1 MRIGV
6 DGRVLRATREPR
18 GVAVY
23 LERLLDELVGL
34 SPDDEYVVLIP
45 GDARPGAVPS
55 GVDVVTAGRAVHAR
69 GALTGRPR
77 LDVLLGRPDL
87 VWMPAPAPVAISP
100 DAVYVLTVHD
110 LSFVH
115 RPRDFS
121 AYERLWHRLA
131 RLRRLGERAR
141 LVITDTEVVRE
152 QLLDEWQLGTNR
164 VRVVPPGP
172 GRAAEAA
179 DREQGRPEPAEE
191 GNAEAAPEAG
201 RAAPDAGRAAP
212 EAGRAAPEA
221 GRHVLAVGGIEPR
234 KLPLLLV
241 RAHALARSR
250 GLGAGLVLAGDGPLA
265 NEVQAAGATVLRS
278 PTDAQLEAAYADALC
293 LACVSREEGFGFT
306 PLEALAAGVP
316 PVVSDLPVFR
326 ETLAEAALRVPAG
339 DVDALAGALLRIE
352 REPELRARIVDAG
365 RARLRDFSWE
375 SAARATR
382 ALFEEA
388 AG

>member
-45 GDARPGAVPS
+45 GEARPGAVPS

-121 AYERLWHRLA
+121 AYEWLWHRLA

-152 QLLDEWQLGTNR
+152 QLLDEWQLGADR
-164 VRVVPPGP
+164 VRVVRPGP
-172 GRAAEAA
+172 GRAAQPA

-191 GNAEAAPEAG
+191 GNAEA
-201 RAAPDAGRAAP
+201 R
-212 EAGRAAPEA
+212 RAAPEA

-326 ETLAEAALRVPAG
+326 ETLGEAALRVPAG